1 MQNKIIKF
9 QNFVKNIVKNFFNNK
24 KILGYVL
31 YALNIIFLDRITKY
45 IALYCHEIYFA
56 PFQRLLHLPPIK
68 NYGMSFNLFFITQ
81 ENFIFFLRII
91 GICITFYFYKR
102 AVQKYN
108 ENKDIFAEVTII
120 AGAIGNLIDRF
131 YYSFVI
137 DFIFFTFPFSNFIAI
152 ANIAD
157 FAITLGCTH
166 LILKTFI
173 EDMMRQPKR

>member
-9 QNFVKNIVKNFFNNK
+9 QNLVKNFFKNK
-24 KILGYVL
+24 KILGYIL
-31 YALNIIFLDRITKY
+31 YGLNIIFLDRITKY

-137 DFIFFTFPFSNFIAI
+137 DFIFFTFPFSNYIAI

-166 LILKTFI
+166 LILNTLI
-173 EDMMRQPKR
+173 DDIIYYKRR